1 MTSASDRSSPPSRP
15 SRGGRRPG
23 AGCPLG
29 SDTYNLEYA
38 AQAEKA
44 CQAGFTDQELADLF
58 GVSVST
64 INAWKTRHVD
74 FLQALKRGK
83 TEADDRVERA
93 LYHRAVGYSH
103 EVEKPMVIDKAVR
116 IVTYTERMPPDTT
129 ACNFWLK
136 NRNPEEWRDK
146 VVKEMTWASKKP
158 SEMTNEELDEAYLAF
173 HSVLASPET
182 VN

>member
-1 MTSASDRSSPPSRP
+1 MTDALKSPSPPSRP
-15 SRGGRRPG
+15 SRGGKRPG
-23 AGCPLG
+23 AGRPVG
-29 SDTYNLEYA
+29 SDTYKPEYA

-58 GVSVST
+58 GVSVRT
-64 INAWKTRHVD
+64 INTWKTRHVD
-74 FLQALKRGK
+74 FLQALKAGK
-83 TEADDRVERA
+83 TEADDRVERT

-103 EVEKPMVIDKAVR
+103 EVGKPMVIDKEVR

-129 ACNFWLK
+129 ACIFWLK

-146 VVKEMTWASKKP
+146 VVQEMQWASKKL
-158 SEMTNEELDEAYLAF
+158 SEMTNEELDAAYLA
-173 HSVLASPET
+173 LLPLLPSPET